1 MSCHDP
7 FHVRSDLWSEIL
19 ILLRV
24 AEMAGGWGNEIMQD
38 EPSFAVLDSFM
49 MLICVYL
56 LSCFPPGIFF
66 PQMARGS
73 KSAHAKNGVPE
84 SAGEESQAEQGG
96 LTSEQEPKE
105 GNLSKPES

>member
-1 MSCHDP
+1 ME
-7 FHVRSDLWSEIL
+7 SEIL
-19 ILLRV
+19 ILIRV

-66 PQMARGS
+66 PQMAGGS
-73 KSAHAKNGVPE
+73 KSAPAKNGAPE

-96 LTSEQEPKE
+96 LANAQEPKE

>member
-1 MSCHDP
+1 
-7 FHVRSDLWSEIL
+7 
-19 ILLRV
+19 
-24 AEMAGGWGNEIMQD
+24 MAGGWGNEIMQD

-66 PQMARGS
+66 PQMAGGS
-73 KSAHAKNGVPE
+73 KSSGAKNGVPE

-96 LTSEQEPKE
+96 LAVEQEPKE
-105 GNLSKPES
+105 GHLSKPES